1 MREHSPRRA
10 ALGEQGRSPATE
22 RDWLIAA
29 IALVGLGISVYLTV
43 TQLSRVT
50 PLFCEAGSGCDIVQ
64 ASRYARFLGLPT
76 PGWGI
81 ALYGLL
87 TLLALGGL
95 AGRRWLAAFVLAVA
109 GASFSG
115 YLTYLAIFELRAV
128 CPYCLADAAVALGL
142 LLVLLARRPEA
153 GRRSRITPA
162 RLVAVGLATAV
173 VTVVVA
179 GASFVADSSSAGSS
193 TYQASL
199 ARHLA
204 ASGAV
209 FYGAYW

>member
-1 MREHSPRRA
+1 VSSAISEVES
-10 ALGEQGRSPATE
+10 TIVKT
-22 RDWLIAA
+22 LI
-29 IALVGLGISVYLTV
+29 IVMLVV
-43 TQLSRVT
+43 
-50 PLFCEAGSGCDIVQ
+50 FA
-64 ASRYARFLGLPT
+64 FLGSLRSVTIPIVAIPLSLIGT
-76 PGWGI
+76 LAIMLAMGFTI
-81 ALYGLL
+81 NLL